1 MSKQAK
7 TYILGALLLVL
18 AYFTYTFVFPRDP
31 GAGLPGVLASE
42 TKFTPI
48 NVEEPQ
54 LRIDLIEKLKKDEY
68 EGTHRNIF
76 SFGPPPPPPMTKEQK
91 ERLEHKIYRPQP
103 PPPPA
108 PVNVGATLFG
118 FASMP
123 QSGKRVAFF
132 LDGDDVLVVTEGAV
146 FLNRFR
152 LDKIGNDS
160 ADVEE
165 ISSQRHVT
173 VQMVAPAN
181 GNSPG
186 GPGANPGGGDIMQP
200 NPGPGL

>member
-7 TYILGALLLVL
+7 TYILGALLVVL
-18 AYFTYTFVFPRDP
+18 AYVAYSFAFSKD
-31 GAGLPGVLASE
+31 AGTGLQGVLASD
-42 TKFTPI
+42 TKFQAI
-48 NVEEPQ
+48 NVDEPH
-54 LRIDLIEKLKKDEY
+54 LRVDLLEKLKNQEY
-68 EGTHRNIF
+68 AGSHRNIF
-76 SFGPPPPPPMTKEQK
+76 AFGPPPPPPLTPAEQS
-91 ERLEHKIYRPQP
+91 RRDHKIYGPQP
-103 PPPPA
+103 PPPPP

-118 FASMP
+118 YASMP
-123 QSGKRVAFF
+123 QSSKRVAFF

-173 VQMVAPAN
+173 VQMTAPSA
-181 GNSPG
+181 
-186 GPGANPGGGDIMQP
+186 GAGENAAV
-200 NPGPGL
+200 NPGPNQQ

>member
-1 MSKQAK
+1 MSNRTK
-7 TYILGALLLVL
+7 TYVLGALLLVL
-18 AYFTYTFVFPRDP
+18 AYVAYSLIFSKDTGT
-31 GAGLPGVLASE
+31 GLQGVLASE
-42 TKFTPI
+42 TKFQPI
-48 NVEEPQ
+48 NVDEPN
-54 LRIDLIEKLKKDEY
+54 LRVDLLEKLKSQEY
-68 EGTHRNIF
+68 AGSHRNIF
-76 SFGPPPPPPMTKEQK
+76 AFGPPPPPPLTPAQLAQ
-91 ERLEHKIYRPQP
+91 RDHKIYGPQP
-103 PPPPA
+103 PPPPP

-118 FASMP
+118 YASMP

-132 LDGDDVLVVTEGAV
+132 LDGEDVLVVTEGAV

-181 GNSPG
+181 GGENG
-186 GPGANPGGGDIMQP
+186 AANPGGPQ
-200 NPGPGL
+200 

>member
-1 MSKQAK
+1 MSKRAK
-7 TYILGALLLVL
+7 TGVLVALLLVL
-18 AYFTYTFVFPRDP
+18 AYFTYSFVFPSDP
-31 GAGLPGVLASE
+31 GARLPGVLASE

-48 NVEEPQ
+48 NVDEPQ
-54 LRIDLIEKLKKDEY
+54 LRIDLIEKLKRDEY

-91 ERLEHKIYRPQP
+91 ERLEHRNYGPPVP
-103 PPPPA
+103 PPPP

-173 VQMVAPAN
+173 VQMVAPASGN
-181 GNSPG
+181 GV
-186 GPGANPGGGDIMQP
+186 PGAAAGGGENSQP

>member
-1 MSKQAK
+1 MSKRTS
-7 TYILGALLLVL
+7 TYLLGALLLLL
-18 AYFTYTFVFPRDP
+18 AYFTYSFVFPKDP

-48 NVEEPQ
+48 NVDEPQ
-54 LRIDLIEKLKKDEY
+54 LRVDLLEKLKRDDY
-68 EGTHRNIF
+68 EGAHRNIF
-76 SFGPPPPPPMTKEQK
+76 SFGPPPPPPMSKEQK
-91 ERLEHKIYRPQP
+91 ERLEHPKYGPEKP
-103 PPPPA
+103 PPPP
-108 PVNVGATLFG
+108 PVTVGATLFG

-173 VQMVAPAN
+173 VQMTAPASGN
-181 GNSPG
+181 GAG
-186 GPGANPGGGDIMQP
+186 GGGGDNSQP

>member
-1 MSKQAK
+1 
-7 TYILGALLLVL
+7 
-18 AYFTYTFVFPRDP
+18 
-31 GAGLPGVLASE
+31 
-42 TKFTPI
+42 
-48 NVEEPQ
+48 
-54 LRIDLIEKLKKDEY
+54 
-68 EGTHRNIF
+68 
-76 SFGPPPPPPMTKEQK
+76 
-91 ERLEHKIYRPQP
+91 
-103 PPPPA
+103 
-108 PVNVGATLFG
+108 
-118 FASMP
+118 MP

-186 GPGANPGGGDIMQP
+186 GGDAMQP